1 MTTTGKQLFTTLESD
16 GTLTVE
22 IAQSEFPDPTGNQVL
37 VKMEAAPIN
46 PSDLAILTGAA
57 DFENADYSPPR
68 IVALCSILALLLFF
82 LGFVLLVL
90 FTFIFF
96 LRF

>member
-1 MTTTGKQLFTTLESD
+1 MPTTRKQLFTTLESD

-22 IAQSEFPDPTGNQVL
+22 IATSEFPDPTGNQVL

-57 DFENADYSPPR
+57 DFENAEYSPGKV
-68 IVALCSILALLLFF
+68 VAKMPEPA
-82 LGFVLLVL
+82 V
-90 FTFIFF
+90 
-96 LRF
+96 

>member
-1 MTTTGKQLFTTLESD
+1 MTSTGKQLFTTLESD

-22 IAQSEFPDPTGNQVL
+22 IAQSEFPDPNGNQVL

-57 DFENADYSPPR
+57 DFEKNNSLSFWGGARVCSSPCCR
-68 IVALCSILALLLFF
+68 ED
-82 LGFVLLVL
+82 
-90 FTFIFF
+90 TF
-96 LRF
+96 